1 MEFTIPLYPE
11 GNDGEFRLRNVH
23 DGQVERANIV
33 DYGTNL
39 NVQGNLVEVV
49 HGTLTPGG
57 APASLILTEFRF
69 TTLDSPRR
77 FRQATI
83 TFRFED
89 ADAPDAT
96 PPAVV
101 NVAPEGFFAVSRRE
115 RTREVAHGVNVALG
129 AGGGGI
135 GAHAGLQFEWRLSE
149 IKSYVDETTLSGIK
163 TVLDRGVPPP
173 NAARW
178 AMSEAKNAD
187 SSGGDHGVPSYLRLG
202 ILVQRTSASGKFL
215 GWVDVSVKVDY
226 KYQMERRR
234 GQGADPVLF
243 DPGRE
248 QEGSGFGVDAENL
261 GKFDMDGY
269 VVVQSGARAI

>member
-1 MEFTIPLYPE
+1 MEFTIPLIPE
-11 GNDGEFRLRNVH
+11 GNEGEFRLQNAH
-23 DGQVERANIV
+23 DGQVERANLV
-33 DYGTNL
+33 DYGTSL

-69 TTLDSPRR
+69 TTLDPPRR

-89 ADAPDAT
+89 ADTPVAS

-101 NVAPEGFFAVSRRE
+101 KIAPEGFFAVSRHE
-115 RTREVAHGVNVALG
+115 RTHEVTRGVNLTVG
-129 AGGGGI
+129 AGGSV
-135 GAHAGLQFEWRLSE
+135 GANAALQFEWSLSE
-149 IKSYVDETTLSGIK
+149 IKSYVDEATLSGIK

-178 AMSEAKNAD
+178 AMSEAKNA
-187 SSGGDHGVPSYLRLG
+187 SSNGDHGVPSYLRLG
-202 ILVQRTSASGKFL
+202 ILVQRASASGKFL
-215 GWVDVSVKVDY
+215 GLVDVSAKVDY

-234 GQGADPVLF
+234 GQRVDPVLF

-248 QEGSGFGVDAENL
+248 QGVSGFGVDPENL
-261 GKFDMDGY
+261 GQFDMDGY
-269 VVVQSGARAI
+269 VLVQSGARAL